1 VPAVRIVLATG
12 SARAGALS
20 DRVAAALAVSNHRH
34 RSAWS
39 VGTGVGS
46 GDVARETFDC
56 AISAVICRDVLRT
69 PSGKLT
75 WMSLRINLLL
85 LCVACCVQ
93 ARAQSF
99 EELHAKGLQENP
111 PGVTMTISTTDGGST
126 YHLSDKLRFQ
136 LFFMSKELEVYTL
149 ELMSGSNAA
158 SVNDEVTLQSAEMT
172 SPVHTNAGLFAYV
185 CCDSYRHYV
194 GHLSRLVTL
203 TFSLQ
208 DVERSVNFGIM
219 GLPTAQKLKPGE
231 YRMFIQ
237 TKRLMRGWPKSEHD
251 QYHSVSDIVVT
262 SNNVLH
268 ITILPDVPKES
279 GGKP

>member
-1 VPAVRIVLATG
+1 MPR
-12 SARAGALS
+12 R
-20 DRVAAALAVSNHRH
+20 
-34 RSAWS
+34 
-39 VGTGVGS
+39 
-46 GDVARETFDC
+46 
-56 AISAVICRDVLRT
+56 LRT

-75 WMSLRINLLL
+75 RMNLRINLLL

-111 PGVTMTISTTDGGST
+111 PGVALTISTTDGGST
-126 YHLSDKLRFQ
+126 YHLSNKLHFQ
-136 LFFMSKELEVYTL
+136 LFFTSKELEVYTL
-149 ELMSGSNAA
+149 ELMGGSNAA

-185 CCDSYRHYV
+185 CCDSYRRYV

-208 DVERSVNFGIM
+208 DVERSLNFQLGRT
-219 GLPTAQKLKPGE
+219 GLPTAQKLNPGE
-231 YRMFIQ
+231 YRMFVQ
-237 TKRLMRGWPKSEHD
+237 TKRLMRGWPKTQHD

-279 GGKP
+279 RGEP